1 MISKYQQDLAQDLDV
16 KVGGKKLCLKLN
28 NKNNYVTHYRNLKMY
43 LERGMKLLKVHRV
56 LKFHQSPWLKQYI
69 DLNTFLRKSS
79 DNKFEEGFAKLMNNS
94 FFWEDLRR
102 C

>member
-1 MISKYQQDLAQDLDV
+1 
-16 KVGGKKLCLKLN
+16 
-28 NKNNYVTHYRNLKMY
+28 MY

-94 FFWEDLRR
+94 FFGKTCEDVRKYKNVKIILDEKKS
-102 C
+102 